1 MNSNTSSSSSGSV
14 DSDDEFDQQIH
25 GILELAK
32 EAVTLIQATTASSS
46 RNRRANIPRSRVEAN
61 ERLMRDYFGGNP
73 IYGSDMF
80 RRRFRMSRE
89 LFERI
94 VQDLQEK
101 FRYFTQRFES
111 ISKQGFTPIQKCT
124 SAVRQLARQM
134 FEKSETRRN
143 IMPFDRI

>member
-1 MNSNTSSSSSGSV
+1 MNSNTSSSSSSGSV

-32 EAVTLIQATTASSS
+32 EAVTLIQGSMASSS
-46 RNRRANIPRSRVEAN
+46 RSRRPNIPRSRVEAN

-73 IYGSDMF
+73 NYGSELF

-94 VQDLQEK
+94 VHDLQEK
-101 FRYFTQRFES
+101 FRYFTQRYES
-111 ISKQGFTPIQKCT
+111 ISKQGFTPIQKVYFSCAT
-124 SAVRQLARQM
+124 IGVWNSY
-134 FEKSETRRN
+134 RRT
-143 IMPFDRI
+143 